1 MEKWGVSKVSHTTT
15 LQLSLSTNILI
26 LSMKLNMKNFS
37 IMATVFL
44 VLCVVVVVEPAG
56 SFGLGKRQW
65 HLQKSPLNPTTF
77 AGEED
82 LVTNL
87 PGQPPVGFRHFA
99 GYVNVHQ
106 SHGRA
111 LFYWFYEAASS
122 PHQKPLVLWLNG
134 GKIITQLSLSL
145 FRITSNISTSRESNL

>member
-1 MEKWGVSKVSHTTT
+1 
-15 LQLSLSTNILI
+15 
-26 LSMKLNMKNFS
+26 MKIFS
-37 IMATVFL
+37 IVATVFL
-44 VLCVVVVVEPAG
+44 VCTVVVVEPSG

-65 HLQKSPLNPTTF
+65 HLQKSPLNPFF

-87 PGQPPVGFRHFA
+87 PGQPSVGFRHFA
-99 GYVNVHQ
+99 GYVTVHQ

-134 GKIITQLSLSL
+134 GKVITQLSLSL
-145 FRITSNISTSRESNL
+145 LRMTTSNM